1 MLTIDSHSSALAVI
15 DIQQKLIPAIAN
27 GRQVLANAC
36 RLLEAA
42 RLLDIPRI
50 FTEQYPAGLGHTE
63 PDLTAGMNEPVLEKM
78 TFDACRGNLADRLV
92 SGREQLVVAGCEAHV
107 CVLQTVLGLLE
118 FGKRV
123 FVVSDAVGS
132 RLPDNRLAALRRM
145 EAHGAEIVTAEMVLF
160 EWLGSAEHPQFRQV
174 LQLVK

>member
-1 MLTIDSHSSALAVI
+1 MLTVDPHSSALAVI
-15 DIQQKLIPAIAN
+15 DIQQKLMPAIAN
-27 GRQVLANAC
+27 GRQVMANAH

-50 FTEQYPAGLGHTE
+50 FTEQYPEGLGHTA

-78 TFDACRGNLADRLV
+78 TFDACRGDLV
-92 SGREQLVVAGCEAHV
+92 DQLVTGRKQLVVAGCEAHV

-118 FGKRV
+118 FGIKV

-132 RLPDNRLAALRRM
+132 RLPDNRLAALQRM
-145 EAHGAEIVTAEMVLF
+145 AAHGAEIVSTEMVLF

>member
-1 MLTIDSHSSALAVI
+1 MQTVDPHSSALAVI
-15 DIQQKLIPAIAN
+15 DIQQKLLPAIAN
-27 GRQVLANAC
+27 GRQVMANAQ

-42 RLLDIPRI
+42 RLLDIPRV
-50 FTEQYPAGLGHTE
+50 FTEQYPAGLGHTA

-78 TFDACRGNLADRLV
+78 TFDACRGDLV
-92 SGREQLVVAGCEAHV
+92 DQLVTGRKQLVVAGCEAHV

-118 FGKRV
+118 FGLKV

-132 RLPDNRLAALRRM
+132 RLPDNRLAALQRM
-145 EAHGAEIVTAEMVLF
+145 AAHGAEIVSTEMVLF